1 MKNKTRKPIPPTII
15 KVIQN
20 PETWDQTVFESAIR
34 NDIETVIG
42 PLTSSDELLVALLVM
57 TMDSLVEAQIKIN
70 QEGPLYAYNSGEATS
85 PWMKIRTESLDR
97 IIKLM
102 TELSLVTRS
111 RPKTNKKPTAVDEL
125 FASA

>member
-1 MKNKTRKPIPPTII
+1 MKNKTGKPIPPAII

-34 NDIETVIG
+34 NDLESSIG
-42 PLTSSDELLVALLVM
+42 PLTASDELLVALLVM
-57 TMDSLVEAQIKIN
+57 TMDSLVEAQVKIN
-70 QEGPLYAYNSGEATS
+70 TDGPLYAYNSGEATS

>member
-1 MKNKTRKPIPPTII
+1 MKNKTGKPIPPTII

>member
-1 MKNKTRKPIPPTII
+1 MKNKTGKPIPPTII

-97 IIKLM
+97 ILKLM

-111 RPKTNKKPTAVDEL
+111 RPKANKKPTAVDEL